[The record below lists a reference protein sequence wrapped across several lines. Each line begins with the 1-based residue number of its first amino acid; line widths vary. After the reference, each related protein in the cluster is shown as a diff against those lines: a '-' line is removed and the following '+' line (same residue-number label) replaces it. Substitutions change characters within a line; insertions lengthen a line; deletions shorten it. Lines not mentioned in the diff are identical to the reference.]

1 MTSVI
6 LLIKDIFEFN
16 VIPDKI
22 LNDKNIK
29 KFTFDF
35 NVHEILKNKKI

>member
-29 KFTFDF
+29 KFTFDL
-35 NVHEILKNKKI
+35 NAHEYIKK